1 MVKKF
6 VWKVQ
11 NIPAGIN
18 DERLLALFRSPERL
32 RVRSICP
39 DFDRA
44 KCSIATVEYDP
55 PPDDSLAAP
64 VPLGDDDDDDK
75 RPYVDREFWGFT
87 PLYHPKSGNYDSEY
101 ARHLSRAG
109 ARAMY

>member
-11 NIPAGIN
+11 NIPAGISE
-18 DERLLALFRSPERL
+18 DELLAQFREPDRL

-55 PPDDSLAAP
+55 PPNDLDAP
-64 VPLGDDDDDDK
+64 PIPLGEDEDDDDT
-75 RPYVDREFWGFT
+75 PYVDRDFLGFT
-87 PLYHPKSGNYDSEY
+87 PLYHPKSGDYDSEY
-101 ARHLSRAG
+101 G
-109 ARAMY
+109 